1 MANNF
6 VANQLVIDAIDY
18 SLMSSISKW
27 CVRLLFNYLIIIHRL
42 VIDYTHLIQFLAIVF
57 LNFFQVIKSYVNA
70 S

>member
-6 VANQLVIDAIDY
+6 VANQLVIDAIYY

-42 VIDYTHLIQFLAIVF
+42 VIDYTL
-57 LNFFQVIKSYVNA
+57 FQVIKSYVNA